1 MTLTCLDISFAVNQV
16 CQFTHQPTTTHW
28 IAIKRIFRYLK
39 STPVH
44 GLFYQPGSLHLKA
57 YSNADYVENLDD
69 DRSTGGYCIYL
80 VFNPI
85 SWSAKKH
92 RTVSRSS
99 IEAEYRQL
107 AYTTTE
113 ISWL

>member
-1 MTLTCLDISFAVNQV
+1 M

-28 IAIKRIFRYLK
+28 IAIKRILRYLK

-69 DRSTGGYCIYL
+69 DCSTGGYCIYL